1 MEQPIVQKINC
12 VVDALD
18 SVNQSLQHVDAAL
31 EKVEAVVAD
40 VETTIRL
47 VRECTSA
54 LKVLKTTSSALS
66 FVPVVNVFMKVLSK
80 TIGTVEDV
88 LNPLSKTLSV
98 VDKSLSSLKKEMRVV
113 KTGISTTVNFN
124 TEVQTYL
131 PKITTTLTALHYV
144 LQIVEVVLPL
154 VKGTELQEKL
164 GEVRAKLDGIEKSV
178 EQPVADFEQA
188 LTVISS
194 SLAYVQDWCT
204 RLKEKTKNIA
214 GVINAFQS
222 VGEIIS
228 PISNAIKKVLDAIA
242 PIRWVLQAAACLIDK
257 VLTPVINLVLRVT
270 GLQKLID
277 EMGQRILEKLGI
289 SALIDEIKET
299 IVNDTL
305 LVELER
311 IADFKSML
319 SAKFDMLCACLEDFS
334 PTKNIV
340 LKEKIETL
348 FLSFWDAAIDLSKPV
363 LIPDWPDEPEFLS
376 SRAVP
381 GCLQRMPRLSWEKP
395 RAFPVVLPRRTQA
408 VGGVAYKTAIAA
420 GIAVQVSCLYASLG
434 RLQDKRADFEEGFA
448 LLSKAVSLP
457 DCFQAELSAV
467 EEYLH
472 FIRESVSFIMET
484 FTLSSGCTVVLQD
497 VQESID
503 RLASDCRTLAT
514 SLSGLTGAVEAY
526 HSAMKKILENIPSG
540 SAISGLEISVG
551 EFASQADVLLAS
563 FSLADEHHPDAA
575 LCDSLQEI
583 KGRVEENADALLL
596 QLKDATTCVDGIT
609 DCISALSDVQTTVS
623 ECFQALSPDGY
634 LLPEKTIQRLTAIAG
649 ILKQIEG
656 LLDPLYL
663 LVDTLRTKKTD
674 AQDGS
679 LDLVSKSRTLLR
691 QFADHLN
698 TSVESTVQCVG
709 QIEVVLPIEQLNGR
723 LKRLQESLSI
733 DEEQEKTLLHE
744 VYRMKSFMEE
754 GMSYVID
761 GQTITNKYLSSTD
774 IDKLKTLS
782 FAIVSH

>member
-31 EKVEAVVAD
+31 EKVETVVAD

-242 PIRWVLQAAACLIDK
+242 PIR
-257 VLTPVINLVLRVT
+257 
-270 GLQKLID
+270 
-277 EMGQRILEKLGI
+277 
-289 SALIDEIKET
+289 
-299 IVNDTL
+299 
-305 LVELER
+305 
-311 IADFKSML
+311 
-319 SAKFDMLCACLEDFS
+319 
-334 PTKNIV
+334 
-340 LKEKIETL
+340 
-348 FLSFWDAAIDLSKPV
+348 
-363 LIPDWPDEPEFLS
+363 
-376 SRAVP
+376 
-381 GCLQRMPRLSWEKP
+381 
-395 RAFPVVLPRRTQA
+395 
-408 VGGVAYKTAIAA
+408 
-420 GIAVQVSCLYASLG
+420 
-434 RLQDKRADFEEGFA
+434 
-448 LLSKAVSLP
+448 
-457 DCFQAELSAV
+457 
-467 EEYLH
+467 
-472 FIRESVSFIMET
+472 
-484 FTLSSGCTVVLQD
+484 
-497 VQESID
+497 
-503 RLASDCRTLAT
+503 
-514 SLSGLTGAVEAY
+514 
-526 HSAMKKILENIPSG
+526 
-540 SAISGLEISVG
+540 
-551 EFASQADVLLAS
+551 
-563 FSLADEHHPDAA
+563 
-575 LCDSLQEI
+575 
-583 KGRVEENADALLL
+583 
-596 QLKDATTCVDGIT
+596 
-609 DCISALSDVQTTVS
+609 
-623 ECFQALSPDGY
+623 
-634 LLPEKTIQRLTAIAG
+634 
-649 ILKQIEG
+649 
-656 LLDPLYL
+656 
-663 LVDTLRTKKTD
+663 
-674 AQDGS
+674 
-679 LDLVSKSRTLLR
+679 
-691 QFADHLN
+691 
-698 TSVESTVQCVG
+698 
-709 QIEVVLPIEQLNGR
+709 
-723 LKRLQESLSI
+723 
-733 DEEQEKTLLHE
+733 
-744 VYRMKSFMEE
+744 
-754 GMSYVID
+754 
-761 GQTITNKYLSSTD
+761 
-774 IDKLKTLS
+774 
-782 FAIVSH
+782 